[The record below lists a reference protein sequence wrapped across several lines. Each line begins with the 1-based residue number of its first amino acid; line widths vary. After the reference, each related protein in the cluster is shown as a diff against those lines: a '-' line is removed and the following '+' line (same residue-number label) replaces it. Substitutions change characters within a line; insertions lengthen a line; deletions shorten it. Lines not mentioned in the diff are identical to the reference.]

1 MDALYFHDNARRA
14 ADLLLDSPF
23 GARLRQ
29 LVEVEANEP
38 HDYLAVH
45 LTETADNYLSRGE
58 LVMLDVLTSLAGRG
72 DTVDLG
78 AVVDRL
84 DDQHWDRVIAAL
96 FLARGRV
103 LAPVTLAESAA
114 PR

>member
-1 MDALYFHDNARRA
+1 MSETSIYFHDDARKA
-14 ADLLLDSPF
+14 AEHLLDSPF

-29 LVEVEANEP
+29 LVEVESNER
-38 HDYLAVH
+38 HDYLAVR
-45 LTETADNYLSRGE
+45 LTETTDNYLSSGE

-72 DTVDLG
+72 DAVDLG

-84 DDQHWDRVIAAL
+84 DDGNFDRVVTAL

-103 LAPVTLAESAA
+103 LEAA
-114 PR
+114 R

>member
-1 MDALYFHDNARRA
+1 MPDTDHSLYFHDSARLA
-14 ADLLLDSPF
+14 AEHILDGPF

-29 LVEVEANEP
+29 MVEVEASEQ
-38 HDYLAVH
+38 HGYLAVH
-45 LTETADNYLSRGE
+45 LTETTDHYLSRGE

-72 DTVDLG
+72 DTVDVG

-84 DDQHWDRVIAAL
+84 DDGSFDRVVTAL

-103 LAPVTLAESAA
+103 LAVSS
-114 PR
+114 